1 MICFAL
7 SISLINQY
15 EQRTTEIEGGQ
26 MLINKMA
33 VRREALSMA
42 KATRFKNFSRV
53 GKSFYEELEWKL
65 KASLSSMIGQHPS
78 KGVTLQGRHKTI

>member
-1 MICFAL
+1 
-7 SISLINQY
+7 
-15 EQRTTEIEGGQ
+15 